1 MNNQGKNLD
10 NLLALLEELKAEELA
25 AEYAYHMAM
34 GQWSDN
40 PSEPSDADC
49 IAVVLEGKLFSLALT
64 DAQARERDSE
74 FVSFTVNAAIM
85 GAFWVWRMDY
95 DRLLKEAQTRL
106 ATDPEAR
113 QQLREDLLA
122 NARS

>member
-1 MNNQGKNLD
+1 MTSQDKNLD

-25 AEYAYHMAM
+25 AEYAYHMAF
-34 GQWSDN
+34 GRFADN
-40 PSEPSDADC
+40 NDEPSDADC

-64 DAQARERDSE
+64 DRQARERDSE
-74 FVSFTVNAAIM
+74 FVSFSVNAVIQ

-113 QQLREDLLA
+113 QRLREELLA